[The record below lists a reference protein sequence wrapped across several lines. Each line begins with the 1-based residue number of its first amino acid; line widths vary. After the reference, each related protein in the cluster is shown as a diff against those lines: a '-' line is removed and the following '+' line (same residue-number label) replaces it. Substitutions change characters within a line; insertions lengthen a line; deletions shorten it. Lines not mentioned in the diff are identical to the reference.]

1 MLFNSFEFLIFL
13 PCVFAA
19 YWALARQLRL
29 QNLLVLATSYI
40 FYGWWDWRF
49 LSLIAFTSAWSYC
62 VGLVELC
69 RWDKRPSKSL
79 LAVSL
84 VVNLGILGYFKYCGF
99 FVDSLVALMQQLHLV
114 SPAGVQPFARLS
126 LDIVLPVGISFY
138 TFQALSYTIDVYR
151 REVRPTKDPVGFFA
165 FISFFPQL
173 VAGPI
178 ERASNLLP
186 QFLRQKEFS
195 YERAV
200 DGCRQMLWGFFKK
213 CVVADNCAVVA
224 DFLLNGSA
232 GSNGLG
238 VWLGVLLFTVQ
249 IYGDFSGYS
258 DIAIGVSRLFGV
270 NLMRNFAYPY
280 FARDIAEFWRR
291 WHMSLTTWF
300 RDYLYIPLGGS
311 RCGRWRQARNT
322 FAIFLASGMWHG
334 ANWTFVLW
342 GAFHA
347 LLFLPLLLAGRN
359 RRRMGVT
366 AENRMFAGMREAAGM
381 AGTFLLVMM
390 GWTLFRARSAG
401 EALRWYGEMFN
412 PCTFA
417 LLHDLPRELPV
428 ALLGAAMM
436 FAVEWV
442 SRRGEHALARLPR
455 RRVVRWAA
463 YYALLWLVVFYAPG
477 SQTFIYFQF

>member
-1 MLFNSFEFLIFL
+1 MLFNSFEFILFL
-13 PCVFAA
+13 PCVFFA
-19 YWALARQLRL
+19 YWALAHHMRI
-29 QNLLVLATSYI
+29 QNLLVVAASYL

-62 VGLVELC
+62 VGLVELR
-69 RWDKRPSKSL
+69 RWESRPSKALLVLSL
-79 LAVSL
+79 I
-84 VVNLGILGYFKYCGF
+84 VNLGILGYFKYCGF
-99 FVDSLVALMQQLHLV
+99 FVDSFVAVLNALHLP
-114 SPAGVQPFARLS
+114 SASAAHLGRISLS
-126 LDIVLPVGISFY
+126 IVLPVGISFY

-151 REVRPTKDPVGFFA
+151 RQVRPTKDAVAFFA

-186 QFLRQKEFS
+186 QFLRRREFS
-195 YERAV
+195 YASAV

-224 DFLLNGSA
+224 DLLLNDASS
-232 GSNGLG
+232 SNGLG
-238 VWLGVLLFTVQ
+238 VWLGVFLFAVQ

-258 DIAIGVSRLFGV
+258 DIAIGVSRLFGIE
-270 NLMRNFAYPY
+270 LKRNFACPY

-311 RCGRWRQARNT
+311 RCGRWRQVRNT
-322 FAIFLASGMWHG
+322 FAIFLTSGLWHG

-359 RRRMGVT
+359 RCRLGVT
-366 AENRMFAGMREAAGM
+366 AEGRALPGAGEAAGM
-381 AGTFLLVMM
+381 AVTFLLVML
-390 GWTLFRARSAG
+390 GWALFRAPSAG
-401 EALRWYGEMFN
+401 VALRWYGEMFN
-412 PCTFA
+412 PCTFGA
-417 LLHDLPRELPV
+417 LRDLPRELFT
-428 ALLGAAMM
+428 ALIGTAAM
-436 FAVEWV
+436 FVVEWL
-442 SRRGEHALARLPR
+442 SRRGPHGLSRLPR
-455 RRVVRWAA
+455 MRLARWAA
-463 YYALLWLVVFYAPG
+463 YYVLLWLVVFYAPG

>member
-1 MLFNSFEFLIFL
+1 MLFNSFEFFIFL

-19 YWALARQLRL
+19 YWILARHLRA
-29 QNLLVLATSYI
+29 QNLLVLAASYL
-40 FYGWWDWRF
+40 FYGWWNWRF
-49 LSLIAFTSAWSYC
+49 LVLIAFTSAWSWC
-62 VGLVELC
+62 VGLAELR
-69 RWDKRPSKSL
+69 RWEQRPSKTL

-99 FVDSLVALMQQLHLV
+99 FVDSMAALLQHLNMG
-114 SPAGVQPFARLS
+114 SPDGARSLGRLS
-126 LDIVLPVGISFY
+126 LEVVLPVGISFY

-151 REVRPTKDPVGFFA
+151 RQVRPVLDPIAFFA
-165 FISFFPQL
+165 FIAFFPQL

-186 QFLRQKEFS
+186 QFMRPREFS
-195 YERAV
+195 YEKAV

-224 DFLLNGSA
+224 DSLLNDPSMA
-232 GSNGLG
+232 NGLG
-238 VWLGVLLFTVQ
+238 VWLGTLLFAIQ

-270 NLMRNFAYPY
+270 NLMRNFACPY

-311 RCGRWRQARNT
+311 RCGKWRKVRNT
-322 FAIFLASGMWHG
+322 FAIFLASGLWHG

-347 LLFLPLLLAGRN
+347 ALFLPLLLSGRN
-359 RRRMGVT
+359 RRRLDTV
-366 AENRMFAGMREAAGM
+366 AEGRALPRPGEAASM
-381 AGTFLLVMM
+381 LCTFLLVMLA
-390 GWTLFRARSAG
+390 WPLFRATGAG
-401 EALRWYGEMFN
+401 EALRWYCEMFD
-412 PCTFA
+412 PRTFGA
-417 LLHDLPRELPV
+417 LHGLPRELAV
-428 ALLGAAMM
+428 ALAGAGTM

-442 SRRGEHALARLPR
+442 ARRCQHGLARLPR
-455 RRVVRWAA
+455 QRVLRWAV
-463 YYALLWLVVFYAPG
+463 YYALLWGVVFYAPG

>member
-19 YWALARQLRL
+19 YWALSRHLRL
-29 QNLLVLATSYI
+29 QNLLVLATSYL

-62 VGLVELC
+62 VGLVELR
-69 RWDKRPSKSL
+69 RWDERPSKAL

-84 VVNLGILGYFKYCGF
+84 IVNLGILGYFKYCGF
-99 FVDSLVALMQQLHLV
+99 FVDSFASLLQDLHLL
-114 SPAGVQPFARLS
+114 SSAGAQSLARLS
-126 LDIVLPVGISFY
+126 LNVVLPVGISFY

-151 REVRPTKDPVGFFA
+151 REVRPTRDPIAFFA
-165 FISFFPQL
+165 FIAFFPQL

-186 QFLRQKEFS
+186 QFLRAREFS
-195 YERAV
+195 YEKAV

-213 CVVADNCAVVA
+213 CVVADNCAVVV
-224 DFLLNGSA
+224 DLLLNDS
-232 GSNGLG
+232 SMTNGLG
-238 VWLGVLLFTVQ
+238 VWLGMVLFAVQ

-270 NLMRNFAYPY
+270 DLMRNFAYPF

-311 RCGRWRQARNT
+311 RCGKWRKVRNT
-322 FAIFLASGMWHG
+322 FAIFLASGLWHG
-334 ANWTFVLW
+334 ANWTFILW

-359 RRRMGVT
+359 RRRLGVT
-366 AENRMFAGMREAAGM
+366 AEGRMLPGLGETASIL
-381 AGTFLLVMM
+381 GTFLVALL
-390 GWTLFRARSAG
+390 GWPLFRAKNVG
-401 EALRWYGEMFN
+401 ESLRWYGEMFN
-412 PCTFA
+412 PCTFGA
-417 LLHDLPRELPV
+417 LHGLPRELVV
-428 ALLGAAMM
+428 ALLGAAAM

-442 SRRGEHALARLPR
+442 ARRCEHGLARLPR
-455 RRVVRWAA
+455 LRVLRWAI
-463 YYALLWLVVFYAPG
+463 YYVILWLVVFYAPG